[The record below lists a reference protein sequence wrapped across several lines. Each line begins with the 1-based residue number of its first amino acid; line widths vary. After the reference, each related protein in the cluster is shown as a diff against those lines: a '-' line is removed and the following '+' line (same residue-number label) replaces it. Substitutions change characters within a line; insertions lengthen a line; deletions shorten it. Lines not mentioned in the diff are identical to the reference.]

1 MNVPTKIKYIGFTAL
16 LIVTSINMVV
26 TTRKIV
32 KNGRRLKD
40 IREDVLSLEQ
50 EREQLIQE
58 INDKKTQEYIE
69 RTARE
74 ELNLVKPD
82 EEIYVYPEEKD
93 INTIK
98 PTRSRAKN
106 FLERRTPLQQW
117 IELIFK

>member
-74 ELNLVKPD
+74 ELNLVKPN
-82 EEIYVYPEEKD
+82 EEIYIYPEEKD
-93 INTIK
+93 INTRK
-98 PTRSRAKN
+98 LSRNRAKS

>member
-1 MNVPTKIKYIGFTAL
+1 
-16 LIVTSINMVV
+16 MVV

-40 IREDVLSLEQ
+40 IREDVLSLGQ

-74 ELNLVKPD
+74 KLNLVKPN

-93 INTIK
+93 TNTRK
-98 PTRSRAKN
+98 PPRNRAKN

>member
-1 MNVPTKIKYIGFTAL
+1 
-16 LIVTSINMVV
+16 MVV

-82 EEIYVYPEEKD
+82 EEIYIYPEEKD
-93 INTIK
+93 INTRK
-98 PTRSRAKN
+98 LSRNRAKS

>member
-1 MNVPTKIKYIGFTAL
+1 MNVPTKIKYIGFTVL

-82 EEIYVYPEEKD
+82 EEIYIYPEEKD
-93 INTIK
+93 INTRK
-98 PTRSRAKN
+98 LSRNRAKS
-106 FLERRTPLQQW
+106 FLEHKTPLQQW